1 MNIISLGSERMAM
14 SFDDLEIN
22 INQIYY
28 NNLTF
33 VIRLLTYD
41 ELVRINSIQTDDTL
55 INLILEEDVFNLA
68 LIEIVG
74 INEEVDLENMEA
86 GIVSSVSGAIIN
98 SSNFYFTDIEGGME
112 KENIESNVFNQM
124 QLIVAKNF
132 NIQFKDILLM
142 SIDELVRKFSLYQKT
157 YPGEALSFDN
167 QEE

>member
-1 MNIISLGSERMAM
+1 MNIISLGSARMAM

>member
-28 NNLTF
+28 HNLTF

>member
-1 MNIISLGSERMAM
+1 MAM